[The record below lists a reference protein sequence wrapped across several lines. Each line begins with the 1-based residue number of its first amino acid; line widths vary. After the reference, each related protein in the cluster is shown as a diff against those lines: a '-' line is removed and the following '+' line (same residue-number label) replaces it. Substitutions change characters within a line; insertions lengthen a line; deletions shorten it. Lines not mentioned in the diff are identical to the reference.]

1 MARKTAKNK
10 KALRRKSEARQ
21 RSRVLKQRQD
31 YTKGGRVKAANGF
44 AGFDPNDPSTW
55 PSPQQVRRQ
64 GTVTPPAPGTGMPG
78 QGGQSDIVPTP
89 VKTRPDST
97 GFSGPGFG
105 TGTQLPTSSVP
116 SDIVSPPS
124 SEPFEPTGKFFTDL
138 INRAKYEGSK
148 KSDIR
153 TTPQTPTP
161 DLTGVGGPGF
171 GTRLQLPDEVAG
183 RFGIP
188 SDIRTTPQTP
198 TPGVTGVSQPGVG
211 IGLDIPTLS
220 EEDKKL
226 LASQGVQGTEDTGD
240 TQGTY
245 DFSDLPPNFDFSDYT
260 TWPPGFNPQE
270 YFEFTYGGDTGD
282 TGDTGTKKD
291 DTTSDYGS
299 RPGET
304 PKEFTEDDYKR
315 ISRDGGDANEDG
327 RISGNE
333 WTTWMLTKGPD
344 EGKREP
350 WRSKVNAAIN
360 SGVLSPEVRS
370 NAQDR
375 LIKDLLD
382 NQDAD
387 NPGMT
392 LTDRFYNPNRKLTE
406 KEIRDL
412 NAKGDRL
419 SPMWDENGITTR
431 AYAEKLG
438 FTFNQIGTMALVSY
452 SNTKTGE
459 VLTFSM
465 GGNIPPSDDWVST
478 GGAINPR
485 GPDPEY
491 RWKNSYEDYAG
502 PIPKKEDFGPM
513 SRGHPQAN
521 KNAKRYADAVAQW
534 EANNTLWNK
543 QTPETRKAYWS
554 QNLPTGT
561 NPAAIGTADSEDPAR
576 GVLDEIYDPESRETY
591 KIADTPEAFTVEPVS
606 LEGTVTPDTDIQELD
621 AIDDISPTDIT
632 TTDPFFTEGTLTEG
646 DVPEID
652 PLREWNA
659 VASVSTPTDVARSA
673 VSREADAELG
683 KLTERTRA
691 TGIDRER
698 EELSKGQAQRFEDP
712 PVRVDPVTGKPIE
725 MVDPEDA
732 EENRRSA
739 ILDEEPAEGTEA
751 VIQDAAGYEAAERRE
766 LKGEAARGDAVSFLQ
781 EVSARGDLEAIP
793 PDIAE
798 AIIENPIIITPQM
811 DNQPVE
817 VQAAIAAL
825 PGEALVSAQ
834 LENLLAGIDEGVT
847 PVWARPAVQLV
858 NSRMSSRGLDV
869 STVGRDALFN
879 AIIQT
884 AFPIAQSNAA
894 ALQQRANQNLSNE
907 QQANLQ
913 QSTQEMQLRLTNL
926 ANRQETGSQ
935 TAQLSQQLVTAQAQ
949 FGQQARLTEAEQR
962 QQARLQSLQNEQQA
976 SMANLGND
984 QQIEMANLQVEA
996 ERLGANQSA
1005 INQERLAE
1013 FNVAASFLDKNAGF
1027 KQQMEV
1033 ANLSNDQQM
1042 RLAFLTA
1049 KNQASSENLSAEQQ
1063 TELANLN
1070 KRVELN
1076 KTNATLAQQMGLAQL
1091 DVDQQQ
1097 AMQNAS
1103 VEANMDLT
1111 EFNAAQQMEIAN
1123 SKFMQTMS
1131 LQDFSQRQQST
1142 MQDATSLASM
1152 DLQLA
1157 DGLTKVSIENARNF
1171 LQMDMANLS
1180 NQQQAYVLD
1189 SQQRQQAML
1198 TTTAAENA
1206 AEQFNATSENQR
1218 NQFMTN
1224 LGAQMEQF
1232 NASQANAM
1240 EQFNASEANRME
1252 ALIAGNEIDVGKFS
1266 AQLDAQV
1273 DQFNTQVDFQRDQWN
1288 SQNAQA
1294 IEQSNVSWRR
1304 QVNMA
1309 DTAATNSANQ
1319 LQTQQLFNLSQQE
1332 QSFLW
1337 QQLRD
1342 EASYYRQQY
1351 ENEQQRKTTLYA
1363 TALANES
1370 DKAQNV
1376 SNLFSTIGQLF
1387 NQVTNP
1393 VFNVGAASSFDPS
1406 NPSNLVPNITDIG
1419 MTLQNQEFI
1428 AQQEFED
1435 DVLRSFGYD

>member
-44 AGFDPNDPSTW
+44 PGFDPNDPSTW
-55 PSPQQVRRQ
+55 PQIDREASRTGQVRRQ
-64 GTVTPPAPGTGMPG
+64 GTTAPVL
-78 QGGQSDIVPTP
+78 QQ
-89 VKTRPDST
+89 KA
-97 GFSGPGFG
+97 
-105 TGTQLPTSSVP
+105 
-116 SDIVSPPS
+116 
-124 SEPFEPTGKFFTDL
+124 
-138 INRAKYEGSK
+138 INRAEPQQLGSVGLSERAVPSNTQSAQLAQMKMQELPNAPQQPTTLQQPEPSEAQLEYHRQYEAKFGPIQRQIEQIADS
-148 KSDIR
+148 
-153 TTPQTPTP
+153 PEYQ
-161 DLTGVGGPGF
+161 DLVMRMQNSQGQDQEA
-171 GTRLQLPDEVAG
+171 TRRLEEYNQQFFQMAAPARQDLQKLQNEL
-183 RFGIP
+183 FGIP

-198 TPGVTGVSQPGVG
+198 TPGGIGVRQPGVG
-211 IGLDIPTLS
+211 TGIQIPTIS

-226 LASQGVQGTEDTGD
+226 LASQ
-240 TQGTY
+240 TQ
-245 DFSDLPPNFDFSDYT
+245 SAFDFGDYQGVFPGFDPNDPS
-260 TWPPGFNPQE
+260 TWPTDFGPGDP
-270 YFEFTYGGDTGD
+270 
-282 TGDTGTKKD
+282 GDTGTKKD

-360 SGVLSPEVRS
+360 SGVLSPEVIS

-406 KEIRDL
+406 KDIRDL
-412 NAKGDRL
+412 NAKGSRL
-419 SPMWDENGITTR
+419 SPMWDENGFTTR
-431 AYAEKLG
+431 AYAESLG
-438 FTFNQIGTMALVSY
+438 FTSSQFATQVLTAY
-452 SNTKTGE
+452 QNTKTGE
-459 VLTFSM
+459 ILSFST
-465 GGNIPPSDDWVST
+465 GGNNPPSDDWVSVAST
-478 GGAINPR
+478 NAS
-485 GPDPEY
+485 GPDPEF
-491 RWKNSYEDYAG
+491 RWKNSYADYAG
-502 PIPKKEDFGPM
+502 PMPEKDDFGPM
-513 SRGHPQAN
+513 YRGHPQAN
-521 KNAKRYADAVAQW
+521 KNAKRYSDAVAQW
-534 EANNTLWNK
+534 EANNNLWNK
-543 QTPETRKAYWS
+543 QTPAARKAYWS
-554 QNLPTGT
+554 QNLPKGT
-561 NPAAIGTADSEDPAR
+561 NPAPIGTADSEDPAR
-576 GVLDEIYDPESRETY
+576 SVLDETYDPESRERY
-591 KIADTPEAFTVEPVS
+591 KIAEPPEAFTVEPVS
-606 LEGTVTPDTDIQELD
+606 LEGTVTPDTDVQQLD
-621 AIDDISPTDIT
+621 AIDDISPTT
-632 TTDPFFTEGTLTEG
+632 FTPTDPTFTRGKFTEA

-652 PLREWNA
+652 PLREWDA
-659 VASVSTPTDVARSA
+659 IASVSEPTDVARSA

-683 KLTERTRA
+683 ELTERTRA

-732 EENRRSA
+732 EKNRRNA
-739 ILDEEPAEGTEA
+739 ILDEEPAEGVEA
-751 VIQDAAGYEAAERRE
+751 VIQDAAGYTASERRE
-766 LKGEAARGDAVSFLQ
+766 LKGEAARGDAVSFLE

-798 AIIENPIIITPQM
+798 AIIDDPVGITAQI
-811 DNQPVE
+811 DTEPVE

-913 QSTQEMQLRLTNL
+913 QATQEMQLRLTNL

-935 TAQLSQQLVTAQAQ
+935 TATLSQQLVTAQAQ

-1013 FNVAASFLDKNAGF
+1013 FQVAASFLDKNAAF

-1033 ANLSNDQQM
+1033 ANLTNDQQM

-1049 KNQASSENLSAEQQ
+1049 KNQAASENLSAEQQ

-1091 DVDQQQ
+1091 NVDQQQ

-1131 LQDFSQRQQST
+1131 LQDFSQRQQAT

-1157 DGLTKVSIENARNF
+1157 DALTKVSIENARNF

-1198 TTTAAENA
+1198 TTTAAQNA

-1218 NQFMTN
+1218 NQFMAN

-1240 EQFNASEANRME
+1240 EQFNAAEANRME

-1266 AQLDAQV
+1266 AQLDAQI

-1332 QSFLW
+1332 QAFLW

-1376 SNLFSTIGQLF
+1376 SSLFSTIGSLF
-1387 NQVTNP
+1387 NQLATP
-1393 VFNVGAASSFDPS
+1393 VASYGGGGGFDPM
-1406 NPSNLVPNITDIG
+1406 NPGNFTTSDIDIL
-1419 MTLQNQEFI
+1419 LQNQEREPTSY
-1428 AQQEFED
+1428 A
-1435 DVLRSFGYD
+1435 